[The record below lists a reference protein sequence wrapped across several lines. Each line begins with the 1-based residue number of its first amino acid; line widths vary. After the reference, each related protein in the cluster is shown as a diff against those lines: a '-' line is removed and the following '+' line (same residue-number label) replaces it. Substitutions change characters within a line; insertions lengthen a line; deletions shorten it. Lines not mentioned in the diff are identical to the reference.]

1 MFFIQILL
9 FRRSTWT
16 LFKNEIYSNIMNLL
30 VKKICQNTDR
40 FDGFV
45 FFFRYIIFLSFKK
58 HMDYYY
64 YFFIYLLKCPFNLFR
79 LLFIPKSREIECASK
94 WINKICENGM
104 GFHQAFHSFF
114 SLHSKQRSLYVT
126 LKKKSENRK
135 SEKRNV
141 NSVNQ
146 VRYGEGSNDMNC
158 IMCVDYLGGG
168 QNAGICIR

>member
-1 MFFIQILL
+1 MDSIQKWNL
-9 FRRSTWT
+9 FEY
-16 LFKNEIYSNIMNLL
+16 NEFACKEDLSKHGSIRWF
-30 VKKICQNTDR
+30 C
-40 FDGFV
+40 F

-126 LKKKSENRK
+126 LKKNRK
-135 SEKRNV
+135 IEKAKKEMWIQWIK
-141 NSVNQ
+141 S
-146 VRYGEGSNDMNC
+146 DMGKVQM
-158 IMCVDYLGGG
+158 IWIALCVLIIWVEDKM
-168 QNAGICIR
+168 QAFA